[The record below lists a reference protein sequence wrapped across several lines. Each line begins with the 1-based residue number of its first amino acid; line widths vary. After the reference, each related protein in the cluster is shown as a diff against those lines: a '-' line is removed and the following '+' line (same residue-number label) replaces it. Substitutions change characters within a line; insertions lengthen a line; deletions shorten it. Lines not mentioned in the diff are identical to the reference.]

1 MTDSEV
7 FVTDIATTVVDLF
20 APTNFSERV
29 ASTNSPVFVYS
40 SPRYDTGTNT
50 SLDNVTDPPPMA
62 GFPESFETT
71 IRIVVPTIIAI
82 IAIIGLIGNG
92 TVLYII
98 FKYREMQNITNY
110 FIANLAV
117 TDVAMLAICAIPTAA
132 NIAGMPI
139 GEGLCKGINYMQFV
153 TVQATCCTLTAMSID
168 RYLLIV
174 HAVKSRNTRTTTR
187 AIIVNVAVWIGS
199 FIVHSPVAIF
209 YRLEKGDCYLYMGHD
224 GAGARFYYLGSFL
237 SMYVVPLVVIL
248 MCYAKILVIVWR
260 KTSAGTESAQ
270 AHERSIRQKRKIT
283 RMVFIVVLLFAVCWA
298 PIHCI
303 LLWDKF
309 RKNFDLSLTTEMAVT
324 VLRLFAFCLSY
335 ANSLTNP
342 FIYAFTTASFKKHF
356 KRVLS
361 CSTRNETT
369 DTKSMGPSNTYKK
382 IGKFLVESQST
393 FKTRQPAQDV

>member
-1 MTDSEV
+1 MTESAV

-20 APTNFSERV
+20 APTNFSDRM
-29 ASTNSPVFVYS
+29 ANTNFPLLVYS
-40 SPRYDTGTNT
+40 SPRYYFNG
-50 SLDNVTDPPPMA
+50 SLDNATTPAPPA
-62 GFPESFETT
+62 SFPAAFETT
-71 IRIVVPTIIAI
+71 VRIMVPTIIAI

-98 FKYREMQNITNY
+98 FRYREMQNITNY

-174 HAVKSRNTRTTTR
+174 HAVRSRNTRTTTR
-187 AIIVNVAVWIGS
+187 AIIINVAVWIGS
-199 FIVHSPVAIF
+199 FVVHSPVAIF
-209 YRLEKGDCYLYMGHD
+209 YVLENDKCFMKMGQNGRD
-224 GAGARFYYLGSFL
+224 ARFYYLGSFL
-237 SMYVVPLVVIL
+237 SMYVIPLVVIL

-298 PIHCI
+298 PIHCMI
-303 LLWDKF
+303 LWEKF
-309 RKNFDLSLTTEMAVT
+309 QEPFDLSMPTRMAVT
-324 VLRLFAFCLSY
+324 VLRFFAFCLSY

-361 CSTRNETT
+361 CSAPNECT
-369 DTKSMGPSNTYKK
+369 DTKSMGPSTTYKK
-382 IGKFLVESQST
+382 IGKFLVESPTS